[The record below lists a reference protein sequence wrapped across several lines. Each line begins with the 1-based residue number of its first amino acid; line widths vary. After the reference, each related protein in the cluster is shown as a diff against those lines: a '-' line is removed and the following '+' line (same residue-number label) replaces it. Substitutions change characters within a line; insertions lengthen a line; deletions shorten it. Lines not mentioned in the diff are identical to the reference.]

1 MTTIKI
7 NRQVET
13 INVPNEKG
21 EIVFAWKVPTD
32 DASIEVMGAKIAS
45 ALDRYMSVAPQVES
59 AQSDDEMQQAT
70 EVCVRLQKRVI
81 MTIIGEEGYND
92 VLTYIGDGVPCDPA
106 NNLTNIGEV
115 MAALLTWFAAHCTSQ
130 EMRRAT
136 TQLSA
141 MRITPVAR

>member
-1 MTTIKI
+1 MATIKI
-7 NRQVET
+7 NRQIET
-13 INVPNEKG
+13 IKVPDETG
-21 EIVFAWKVPTD
+21 EIVYSWEVPTD

-45 ALDRYMSVAPQVES
+45 ALDRFKSVSRQVEN

-81 MTIIGEEGYND
+81 VTIIGEEGYND
-92 VLTYIGDGVPCDPA
+92 VLTYIGDGMPCDPA